1 MDHAS
6 PISGYL
12 FVSLLSCVHPN
23 FGSQEQTVVTYFF
36 HRKAPDALATAEK
49 LAQDKLRKN

>member
-12 FVSLLSCVHPN
+12 FVSMLSCVHPN